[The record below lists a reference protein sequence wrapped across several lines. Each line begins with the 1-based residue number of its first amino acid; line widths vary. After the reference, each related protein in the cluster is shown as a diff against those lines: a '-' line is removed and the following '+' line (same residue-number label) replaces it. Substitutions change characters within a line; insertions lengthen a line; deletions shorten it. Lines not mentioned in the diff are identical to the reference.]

1 MNFLKLPH
9 GARFSNRH
17 IMFFLL
23 PILFEQLMVAGLNMA
38 DTFMVSFLGEASVAG
53 VALVSRIDNFV
64 KCFLV
69 ALAQGGSVV
78 MSQYLGAENKKRA
91 SLSLKNNIFFVVF
104 IGILIMLVMVLFR
117 PWVLQ
122 VLFGSAD
129 AEVLKISN
137 TYFTITAFSYPFV
150 ALYYADSASY
160 RAMGESKIPSLASIA
175 MMGINLI
182 LKYLFIFK
190 LNMGVKG
197 AALSTLIAMAVVG
210 FSLLIMLRDKH
221 NAVSLER
228 IFSHDFDK
236 DNLRRILNVSIPNG
250 IEQGMFQLG
259 ALAIAGLVSS
269 LGTAAIAAD
278 SIARTLS
285 ALVHSMGAAFAAV
298 MMMLIGNCM
307 GAGKPDEAQFYTRHI
322 LKLNYILTFINVLLF
337 LIFLKPM
344 IMLFDISLEAQNYA
358 FWILILYCAGS
369 ITFYPTSFATAAALR
384 GTGDTKFVMLVAT
397 ASMFIFR
404 IGAAYILVHI
414 FKMGIIGTWVAMV
427 SDWVIRSAIFM
438 IRFKHGKWMENKV
451 I

>member
-129 AEVLKISN
+129 ADVLKISN

-190 LNMGVKG
+190 LNMIQLRKRTKG
-197 AALSTLIAMAVVG
+197 
-210 FSLLIMLRDKH
+210 
-221 NAVSLER
+221 
-228 IFSHDFDK
+228 
-236 DNLRRILNVSIPNG
+236 
-250 IEQGMFQLG
+250 
-259 ALAIAGLVSS
+259 
-269 LGTAAIAAD
+269 
-278 SIARTLS
+278 
-285 ALVHSMGAAFAAV
+285 
-298 MMMLIGNCM
+298 
-307 GAGKPDEAQFYTRHI
+307 
-322 LKLNYILTFINVLLF
+322 
-337 LIFLKPM
+337 
-344 IMLFDISLEAQNYA
+344 
-358 FWILILYCAGS
+358 GS
-369 ITFYPTSFATAAALR
+369 
-384 GTGDTKFVMLVAT
+384 
-397 ASMFIFR
+397 
-404 IGAAYILVHI
+404 
-414 FKMGIIGTWVAMV
+414 
-427 SDWVIRSAIFM
+427 
-438 IRFKHGKWMENKV
+438 
-451 I
+451 